1 MINNNST
8 FGIEE
13 AQKLIDKF
21 SETLAQRGIPTLSIS
36 DKGKEKIINN
46 AHNTDLVTMCASR
59 QPDSWPRFVSRNRHE
74 WQSPYREV

>member
-36 DKGKEKIINN
+36 DMSGNRRTERSEPSNSRRKE
-46 AHNTDLVTMCASR
+46 
-59 QPDSWPRFVSRNRHE
+59 
-74 WQSPYREV
+74 